1 MTLADSKNKKE
12 TRPTKIVERR
22 TKGAFEPG
30 RTFGQGK
37 VGDRRKNGAGHL
49 RDNPR

>member
-1 MTLADSKNKKE
+1 MTLADSKIKEE
-12 TRPTKIVERR
+12 TRPAKIVERR

-37 VGDRRKNGAGHL
+37 AGEKLPKRR
-49 RDNPR
+49 RC